1 MIRNVTTT
9 SDTARRDPA
18 ARPPGPRFGT
28 LGSIR
33 RIRERQL
40 TGFLDDLRAD
50 HPRLTYV
57 RLGDEY
63 AYLLFEPDLAR
74 SLFAEH
80 GRDTTKGR
88 GLERAREIL
97 GQGLLTSEGAFHRQ
111 QRRLVQPAFH
121 GDRIA
126 GYAEIMRD
134 EAVRASAE
142 WADGRHVL
150 MAEEMGA
157 LTLRIV
163 GRSLFGSQLS
173 DADIR
178 TVSDAI
184 DTLFGSF
191 SRLMLPW
198 AAVLNRLPTRRN
210 RRLLAARDGLD
221 ALVYRLIAEHRGGGD
236 NGDLLSMLLLARDE
250 AGEPMPDVQIRD
262 EVLTVL
268 LAGHETT
275 AMALTWTWLLLARNP
290 VAAARLHREV
300 DPGAEDLPYA
310 RAVVAESMRLFP
322 PAWIIGRRASADLV
336 VDGWTVPAG
345 TLVTTSPWVLHR
357 DDRWW
362 GDGQAFRPERW
373 LTAEGTFA
381 ETAPG
386 QPRGAYFP
394 FGAGRRVCIGE
405 SFAWTEAVLVLATLA
420 RDWAPEAL
428 PELSAEVRPA
438 ITLRPADR
446 TPMVLR
452 RRGVARST

>member
-1 MIRNVTTT
+1 VTTT
-9 SDTARRDPA
+9 SSGTLHDPA
-18 ARPPGPRFGT
+18 ARPPGPGFGT

-33 RIRERQL
+33 RIRRRQL

-57 RLGDEY
+57 RLGDED

-74 SLFAEH
+74 ALFAEH

-126 GYAEIMRD
+126 AYAEIMRD
-134 EAVRASAE
+134 EAVRTSAG
-142 WADGRHVL
+142 WSDGRRVL

-173 DADIR
+173 EADIHA
-178 TVSDAI
+178 VADGL

-191 SRLMLPW
+191 TRLLLPGTSL
-198 AAVLNRLPTRRN
+198 LNRLPTRRN
-210 RRLLAARDGLD
+210 LRLLAARQGLD
-221 ALVYRLIAEHRGGGD
+221 ALVYRLIAEHRGAGD
-236 NGDLLSMLLLARDE
+236 NGDLLSMLLLARDDN
-250 AGEPMPDVQIRD
+250 GEPMPDVQVRD

-275 AMALTWTWLLLARNP
+275 AMALTWTWLLLARHP
-290 VAAARLHREV
+290 EAAARLHAEV
-300 DPGAEDLPYA
+300 DGGATDLPYA
-310 RAVVAESMRLFP
+310 RAVVAESMRIYP
-322 PAWIIGRRASADLV
+322 PAWIIGRRAAADLV

-345 TLVTTSPWVLHR
+345 TLITTAPWVLHR

-405 SFAWTEAVLVLATLA
+405 SFAWTEAVLALATLA

-428 PELSAEVRPA
+428 PETSAAVRPA

-446 TPMVLR
+446 TPMMLR
-452 RRGVARST
+452 RRGATRST